1 MSLKVDV
8 TVAAVAERDGRFL
21 LVQERAARRVVLN
34 QPAGHL
40 EDGETLLEAVT
51 RETREETGREF
62 VPQSLLGLYLWR
74 GPGSRSILRIAFA
87 GIVGERDQSAR
98 LDRAI
103 LRTLWLGRPE
113 LAARSA
119 EHRSPLVLR
128 CIDDYL
134 AGIRHPLTMLQ
145 HLPTDELPRL
155 AAAVR

>member
-1 MSLKVDV
+1 MSLNVDF
-8 TVAAVAERDGRFL
+8 TVAAIAERDGRYL

-40 EDGETLLEAVT
+40 EDGESLIEAVI
-51 RETREETGREF
+51 RETREETAREF
-62 VPQSLLGLYLWR
+62 LPQSLIGLYLWR
-74 GPGSRSILRIAFA
+74 GPGTRTILRIAFA
-87 GIVGERDQSAR
+87 GIVGERDESAV

-113 LAARSA
+113 IMARAA

-134 AGIRHPLTMLQ
+134 GGIRHPLAMLQ
-145 HLPTDELPRL
+145 HLPTEELPRL
-155 AAAVR
+155 AAAIR